1 MKITKRQLRRI
12 IAEEVAGEA
21 EMEAAIDE
29 EGADEG
35 GEGKEAPAEDDVAA
49 SKAELKKLL
58 LQLSKKTTE
67 LKLSKKEVAIISKTI
82 KGLMNAA
89 DARDLAGKAQPFLNA
104 LGKLVG

>member
-12 IAEEVAGEA
+12 IAEEVAGEE
-21 EMEAAIDE
+21 EMEEAIDE
-29 EGADEG
+29 EGA
-35 GEGKEAPAEDDVAA
+35 APVEDNVTA

-82 KGLMNAA
+82 KGLMSAA
-89 DARDLAGKAQPFLNA
+89 DARDLAGKAQPFLSA
-104 LGKLVG
+104 LGKLIG

>member
-12 IAEEVAGEA
+12 IAEKVAGEA

-29 EGADEG
+29 KG
-35 GEGKEAPAEDDVAA
+35 EAPAEDDVAA
-49 SKAELKKLL
+49 SKEELKKLL